1 MLVRL
6 LSPAAGCSLRL
17 LCPGSGDGV
26 GSSTSPRCPF
36 CSGKQLFW
44 QQQQGTGSPAWEV
57 PPALPAPLSLQSSQR
72 KGMGLVVHK
81 VVTEHPTLIPG
92 ICTAPQVCTPIL
104 ASSCVCVHEQTPGV
118 QAHTSCAHL
127 GTYSGCTPACP
138 SGDTWGG
145 SETGGGYPGSGNPG
159 RDGGGGN
166 MERESGMERKAR
178 IEGEVAAWQV
188 PEGQGG

>member
-1 MLVRL
+1 
-6 LSPAAGCSLRL
+6 
-17 LCPGSGDGV
+17 
-26 GSSTSPRCPF
+26 
-36 CSGKQLFW
+36 
-44 QQQQGTGSPAWEV
+44 
-57 PPALPAPLSLQSSQR
+57 
-72 KGMGLVVHK
+72 MGLVVHK

-127 GTYSGCTPACP
+127 GTYSGCMPACP

>member
-1 MLVRL
+1 MCRASQGLCQCAGRGALGVRACTECAGFCTWQLWTPVTCGTDHTPRMPMLVRL

-92 ICTAPQVCTPIL
+92 IAQPPRCAPLYSPLPMCVCTSKPL
-104 ASSCVCVHEQTPGV
+104 VCKHIPLVRT
-118 QAHTSCAHL
+118 
-127 GTYSGCTPACP
+127 
-138 SGDTWGG
+138 
-145 SETGGGYPGSGNPG
+145 
-159 RDGGGGN
+159 
-166 MERESGMERKAR
+166 
-178 IEGEVAAWQV
+178 
-188 PEGQGG
+188 